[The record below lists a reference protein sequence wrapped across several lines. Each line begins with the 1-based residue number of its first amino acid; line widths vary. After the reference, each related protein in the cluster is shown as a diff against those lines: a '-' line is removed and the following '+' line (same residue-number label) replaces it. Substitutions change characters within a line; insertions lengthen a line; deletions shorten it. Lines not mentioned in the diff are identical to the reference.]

1 MSFVKCVLF
10 PISCGVGFLVVLMT
24 EHFPPLQFSVV
35 TAIQT
40 ALQD

>member
-1 MSFVKCVLF
+1 MSLVKCMLF
-10 PISCGVGFLVVLMT
+10 PMSCGAGFLLVLMT